1 MNNRFVHIFL
11 SVSIGGDGD
20 REDPVKE
27 GGACRRHRVAN
38 GGQSPDV

>member
-20 REDPVKE
+20 SKASVKE